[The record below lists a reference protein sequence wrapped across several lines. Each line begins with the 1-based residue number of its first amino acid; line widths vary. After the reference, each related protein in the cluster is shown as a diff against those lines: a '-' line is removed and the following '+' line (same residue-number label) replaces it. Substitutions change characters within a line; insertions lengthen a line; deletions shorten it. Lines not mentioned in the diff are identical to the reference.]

1 MREKNIET
9 VEKYLNA
16 LKSRD
21 LSLVPFAD
29 EVEFDDPIAGKNVGA
44 ENFKAFLSG
53 FLPAI
58 NDVKVFRHI
67 CEEDTVVTH
76 FEVDAIFGI
85 IPILELFRVKDG
97 EIIEIHGFYDP
108 RPVLGS

>member
-9 VEKYLNA
+9 VEKYLHS
-16 LKSRD
+16 LKNRD
-21 LSLVPFAD
+21 LSLAPFAD
-29 EVEFDDPIAGKNVGA
+29 DLEFEDPIAGKHSGA
-44 ENFKAFLSG
+44 ENFKAFLEG

-58 NDVKVFRHI
+58 NDVKIFRHI
-67 CEEDTVVTH
+67 CEDDTVVTH

-97 EIIEIHGFYDP
+97 KITEIRGFYDP